1 MTTAEALHIIDNNS
15 AAIGDD
21 NSHSKSNNNSS
32 SNSIN
37 STYSTM
43 TINSRKG
50 FILSTIS
57 MVFIISSSSPSL
69 SSSSM
74 VYAVPGN
81 QAFVTNSSFRQ
92 VHVEK
97 QTKPISF
104 KPISKHV
111 YPHLLRHQHAQQLQH
126 SSRPLH
132 STPQKQNDEKR
143 KRRRRKQHHLN
154 NLSNRKR
161 GQRAKTYKEIKEE
174 RKELKIMRDAV
185 ESGSS
190 SASASASASASWS
203 DPELRHYNPKHPQQH
218 NNQKEEKKK
227 FISKDIRPSK
237 TGSSSPYVSHRN
249 GGESQSQSSHAS
261 SSSNRSAK
269 FKSKQQ
275 PLQHHDTQQRI
286 NNSNIIQPPSSPPRT
301 KEEAKRSSDR
311 ISKAQQLLDDLTNAG
326 GITDDEDPYFFVGGG
341 RGDNDDG
348 GGDYQSSQSM
358 KASSPPSSTPSSSP
372 TKSKYSDNNSY
383 SETTKTVPDTYW
395 YNGNL
400 QEGRGD
406 YVTRWARGM
415 KVAEPIRKYDPIA
428 AEKLLFN
435 QPTKWLVRNIQ
446 IGLPLATW
454 AFGVIYDISTD
465 REEANRKNRARQL
478 LLTISGLGPAIIKG
492 GQALASRSD
501 LMPGEYLEELQKLQ
515 DDVPRFQNELAFET
529 VEKELGVEFDSVFEL
544 IGTDPVAAASIGQV
558 YKARLRGN
566 GDIVALKIQRPKCEE
581 VIALDLYVLRWWSGV
596 ANILTTILNR
606 DIDVQNIIDDFG
618 ELIYRELDY
627 VAEAAN
633 AQRFSE
639 LYANQVKDVFVPKVY
654 SELTTSKVLTME
666 WVEGFRLTDNES
678 LEKYGLDRKKLVD
691 TLVQCSLRQILGNG
705 FFHADPHAGNLLVVP
720 DGRLCYLDF
729 GMMSY
734 AGASQRNGFILAVV
748 HIVNRDWDELVSM
761 YQRLGFIPEGTDLK
775 PIAIALEKS
784 LPDALNSDISE
795 LNFKNVVGKLGD
807 IMYTYPFSLPPF
819 YISIIRCL
827 GVLEGLAI
835 QVDPQARIISEAYPY
850 VASRVLTDT
859 QGELQEALRRLA
871 LTSDGKVRW
880 NRLERL
886 LSEARESQG
895 YDVSVAVSSL
905 TDYLISDDGEQLL
918 NDFADQIVEGVD
930 NLSTETISYIAE
942 AVRALAIRDE
952 VAAVKAFRTLEAILQ
967 ARDQNTNQDILREHL
982 SDVLPDPTPSMKQ
995 FGRITTLLGAR
1006 GSSSDPSKLIPIVR
1020 RLSQEPKIQRV
1031 ASEILARLGE
1041 LILSR
1046 SLRAVFGLPPK
1057 ERK

>member
-1 MTTAEALHIIDNNS
+1 MTIKEVMIENRSTANCNS
-15 AAIGDD
+15 
-21 NSHSKSNNNSS
+21 NY
-32 SNSIN
+32 NSIN
-37 STYSTM
+37 TNTVQ
-43 TINSRKG
+43 TNCKRNNALRNTSRKRLL
-50 FILSTIS
+50 LSTIS
-57 MVFIISSSSPSL
+57 VYFIITSSSPSSLPL
-69 SSSSM
+69 STCSSTL
-74 VYAVPGN
+74 VQAATTPN
-81 QAFVTNSSFRQ
+81 QGFITIPKSSFGQLQHRSSRQ
-92 VHVEK
+92 TEPT
-97 QTKPISF
+97 QTQTPVRPNVF
-104 KPISKHV
+104 R
-111 YPHLLRHQHAQQLQH
+111 PHLLNHQ
-126 SSRPLH
+126 SSQTQTRPLLKNVLY
-132 STPQKQNDEKR
+132 STVQKQKESDEKRTNQR
-143 KRRRRKQHHLN
+143 KRRRRKKQHHLN
-154 NLSNRKR
+154 NLNNNKKKKS
-161 GQRAKTYKEIKEE
+161 KTYKEIKQE
-174 RKELKIMRDAV
+174 RRELKIMRDVV
-185 ESGSS
+185 ESGSGPGHVSRSGSQSEMKHRDQRKVNDS
-190 SASASASASASWS
+190 SSSSSRKSIS
-203 DPELRHYNPKHPQQH
+203 SNDISSSSSSSSSSTTTNKSTHQQPQQH
-218 NNQKEEKKK
+218 DSHDVRQRMMNNNIK
-227 FISKDIRPSK
+227 
-237 TGSSSPYVSHRN
+237 
-249 GGESQSQSSHAS
+249 
-261 SSSNRSAK
+261 
-269 FKSKQQ
+269 
-275 PLQHHDTQQRI
+275 
-286 NNSNIIQPPSSPPRT
+286 IIQPPSRT
-301 KEEAKRSSDR
+301 KEEAERSSNR
-311 ISKAQQLLDDLTNAG
+311 ISKAHQLLDDLTNTG
-326 GITDDEDPYFFVGGG
+326 GITADDEDPSLFVGGTT
-341 RGDNDDG
+341 
-348 GGDYQSSQSM
+348 SSSNYH
-358 KASSPPSSTPSSSP
+358 SSSRSSKTSAFTSSKSTATTTSPSSSDT
-372 TKSKYSDNNSY
+372 TKSKSIDDDTY

-400 QEGRGD
+400 QKGKGD

-415 KVAEPIRKYDPIA
+415 KVAEPIRKYDPVA

-454 AFGVIYDISTD
+454 AVGVIYDISTD
-465 REEANRKNRARQL
+465 REEENRKNRARQL
-478 LLTISGLGPAIIKG
+478 LATISGLGPAIIKG

-501 LMPGEYLEELQKLQ
+501 LMPSEYLEELQKLQ
-515 DDVPRFQNELAFET
+515 DDVPRFENELAFDT
-529 VEKELGVEFDSVFEL
+529 VEEELGVEFDSVFEL

-596 ANILTTILNR
+596 ANILTTLLNR

-761 YQRLGFIPEGTDLK
+761 YQRLGFIPEGTNLK

-930 NLSTETISYIAE
+930 NLSTETISYIVE
-942 AVRALAIRDE
+942 AVRALAIKDE
-952 VAAVKAFRTLEAILQ
+952 VAAVKAFRTLETILQ
-967 ARDQNTNQDILREHL
+967 AGEGNNQEILREHL
-982 SDVLPDPTPSMKQ
+982 SNVLPDPTPSMRQ

-1006 GSSSDPSKLIPIVR
+1006 GSRSDPSKLIPIVR

-1041 LILSR
+1041 LMLSR
-1046 SLRAVFGLPPK
+1046 SLRTVFGLPPK
-1057 ERK
+1057 ERKNST